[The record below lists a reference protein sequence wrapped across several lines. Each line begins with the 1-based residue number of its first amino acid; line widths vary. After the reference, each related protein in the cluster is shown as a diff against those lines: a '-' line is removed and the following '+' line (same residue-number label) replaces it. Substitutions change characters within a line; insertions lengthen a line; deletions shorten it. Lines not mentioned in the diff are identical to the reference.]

1 MRRWLLY
8 GFIILFSVIWSSGFV
23 AGKIAITELDPFAV
37 LTLRLL
43 LSAALLSPFYFR
55 QRECFRNRQAMR
67 TGITLGILN
76 NAFYLGLTFSAL
88 RFIHPELVIVV
99 VSTAPF
105 LTTILAAC
113 LSLEPINVYKVAGIA
128 TGFTGVLIITGI
140 GSSPVPDVSGIA
152 LALIGT
158 VAFSIATVYF
168 QGSAAG
174 ISVLPLTFWQSFA
187 GAVVLLPVALLF
199 RPKPGMPSLPTAVA
213 VLYLSVVVTLGG
225 MVLWLFLIRK
235 TGATTASAYHLL
247 NPMFGALLSHFVL
260 STPIR
265 QQDLV
270 GIGVVTVGLLITINA
285 RNRGKNRAR
294 AKRRRTLARKP
305 SPAS

>member
-1 MRRWLLY
+1 
-8 GFIILFSVIWSSGFV
+8 
-23 AGKIAITELDPFAV
+23 
-37 LTLRLL
+37 
-43 LSAALLSPFYFR
+43 
-55 QRECFRNRQAMR
+55 MR

-105 LTTILAAC
+105 LTTILAARV
-113 LSLEPINVYKVAGIA
+113 SLEPINVYKVAGIA

-140 GSSPVPDVSGIA
+140 GFSPVPDMSGIA

-174 ISVLPLTFWQSFA
+174 IPVLPLTFWQSFA

-199 RPKPGMPSLPTAVA
+199 RPKPG
-213 VLYLSVVVTLGG
+213 
-225 MVLWLFLIRK
+225 
-235 TGATTASAYHLL
+235 
-247 NPMFGALLSHFVL
+247 
-260 STPIR
+260 IR